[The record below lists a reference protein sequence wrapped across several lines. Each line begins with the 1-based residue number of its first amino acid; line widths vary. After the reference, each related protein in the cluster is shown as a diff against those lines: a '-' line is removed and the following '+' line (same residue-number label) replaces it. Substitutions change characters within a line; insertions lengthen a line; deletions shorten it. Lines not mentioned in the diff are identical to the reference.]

1 MSRLPELTY
10 PHDCVCQLAEILG
23 LDEISQ
29 LKISMNEEHVPL
41 FNRLNRVPVLTEYFK
56 NTKHPDI
63 KAILRTRLN
72 DPDAIKLI
80 TNTLNEPTLEA
91 FLVLEQA
98 GLPQANSVIFNTT
111 ATANSGN
118 DNAVM
123 AAFKILGLENA
134 DCNIVF
140 ENCSTCAKSG
150 YTGVSYTKPKHIP
163 VSFDPHKPPD
173 QWSNLALDLG
183 KQLYTISTGEQYDG
197 VLHDK
202 YTNIYH
208 WGCISQNW
216 LKGPTGHFVSSWK
229 LHEQWNLLFTMGMMW
244 HAVATLHQGGQ
255 LCLKVRI
262 MRRAETLGLVSL
274 LSALFDST
282 QILDNARQQCSFGIA
297 IFSGFNASNELRKEM
312 LDILTKCMNF
322 EPSSIFF
329 NRIQYQYPKCR
340 ETMLQCES
348 IRKIMTEKRAET
360 DTVFI
365 ACLHCLKVFL
375 QHKNKRIMYD
385 TALPLL
391 TKVYGDNQGRFLLD
405 SLMIAAKRLTHE
417 QKQMLMLVMDTKW
430 MHDNV

>member
-1 MSRLPELTY
+1 
-10 PHDCVCQLAEILG
+10 
-23 LDEISQ
+23 
-29 LKISMNEEHVPL
+29 
-41 FNRLNRVPVLTEYFK
+41 
-56 NTKHPDI
+56 
-63 KAILRTRLN
+63 
-72 DPDAIKLI
+72 
-80 TNTLNEPTLEA
+80 
-91 FLVLEQA
+91 
-98 GLPQANSVIFNTT
+98 
-111 ATANSGN
+111 
-118 DNAVM
+118 
-123 AAFKILGLENA
+123 
-134 DCNIVF
+134 
-140 ENCSTCAKSG
+140 
-150 YTGVSYTKPKHIP
+150 
-163 VSFDPHKPPD
+163 
-173 QWSNLALDLG
+173 
-183 KQLYTISTGEQYDG
+183 
-197 VLHDK
+197 
-202 YTNIYH
+202 
-208 WGCISQNW
+208 
-216 LKGPTGHFVSSWK
+216 
-229 LHEQWNLLFTMGMMW
+229 
-244 HAVATLHQGGQ
+244 